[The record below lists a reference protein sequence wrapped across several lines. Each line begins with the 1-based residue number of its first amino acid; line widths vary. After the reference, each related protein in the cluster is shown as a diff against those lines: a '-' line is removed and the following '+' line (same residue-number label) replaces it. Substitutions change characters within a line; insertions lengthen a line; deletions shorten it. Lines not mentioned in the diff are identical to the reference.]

1 MIIFSNT
8 AVVIFLLLL
17 LLLRG
22 CITESLL
29 RGDSEWYMILL
40 SADHRFHHLGVAVVT
55 AAAAGTV
62 CFLFSFANNTAS
74 TAR

>member
-22 CITESLL
+22 CITELFL

-40 SADHRFHHLGVAVVT
+40 SADRRFHHLGVAFVT
-55 AAAAGTV
+55 VAAAGTV
-62 CFLFSFANNTAS
+62 YFLFNFANNTAS